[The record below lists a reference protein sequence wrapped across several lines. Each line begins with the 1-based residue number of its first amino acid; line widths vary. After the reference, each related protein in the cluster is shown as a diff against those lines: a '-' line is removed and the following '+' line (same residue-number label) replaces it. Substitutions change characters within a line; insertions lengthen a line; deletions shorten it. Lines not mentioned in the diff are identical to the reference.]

1 MKKPYDDM
9 NILSLDTTLNRCSV
23 AVLADDAVL
32 AHEAQDLRRGH
43 AEALMPM
50 IQAALAT
57 AGLTFE
63 ALDLVAVTTGPGTFT
78 GQRVGLSA
86 ARGIGVAT
94 GLPVQGVGTMSA
106 IALAAKNANPGRDIL
121 VVLDARRGEFYVQHF
136 PDNSPVWPDHSAPRA
151 IPTDQLSE
159 FLPDVP
165 CVLTGTGVTMAME
178 ILGEENPAVVFSTTA
193 AEADAIEVA
202 RLASGMVADQGMP
215 TEPPAPLY
223 LRAPDAKLPGGK
235 SL

>member
-1 MKKPYDDM
+1 M

-32 AHEAQDLRRGH
+32 AHEAQELRRCH

-50 IQAALAT
+50 IQRALGT
-57 AGLTFE
+57 AGLAFE
-63 ALDLVAVTTGPGTFT
+63 DLDLIAVTTGPGTFT

-94 GLPVQGVGTMSA
+94 GIPVQGVGTMSA
-106 IALAAKNANPGRDIL
+106 IALAATGTNSGRDIL
-121 VVLDARRGEFYVQHF
+121 VVLDARRGEFYAQHF
-136 PDNSPVWPDHSAPRA
+136 PHNSPVWPDHAPPRA
-151 IPTDQLSE
+151 IPTDQLSGL
-159 FLPDVP
+159 LPPGP
-165 CVLTGTGVTMAME
+165 CLLTGTGVAMATE
-178 ILGEENPAVVFSTTA
+178 ILGTGNPDIVFSTTT
-193 AEADAIEVA
+193 AEADAVEVA
-202 RLASGMVADQGMP
+202 RLAAQIVADQGMP
-215 TEPPAPLY
+215 AEPPAPLY